1 MTHVV
6 HILVGGEFLLEER
19 PLSRPL
25 ILCDVLNLAT
35 SLHFA
40 CSADLLQLVRLHFSL
55 KRVDERTKHISHLR
69 RVGVEMVGICKI
81 GSR

>member
-25 ILCDVLNLAT
+25 ILCDALNLAT
-35 SLHFA
+35 SLRFA
-40 CSADLLQLVRLHFSL
+40 CRYAGDGTSDRPSGVHRGPRHLLN
-55 KRVDERTKHISHLR
+55 T
-69 RVGVEMVGICKI
+69 
-81 GSR
+81 